1 VSTLSER
8 GAPVGMRELG
18 DAEFVE
24 YYGCDR
30 FTASVL
36 SSRLRHIIKHMCAHL
51 MTNAFSPVLREWYD
65 FAATI
70 SGPRELDYPM
80 AAVSDSLMLFSGT
93 MSEAVRNTAEE
104 YGPDDL
110 EPGDVL
116 MCNDPVRTGTH
127 PNDILFT
134 RPVFDGGSVI
144 GYVSIQAHMLDIG
157 GTVPGGFSPNKQ
169 TIYENGLV
177 IPPMLFYRG
186 DQPVRPAF
194 SLILDNARFGEI
206 MLPDFLS
213 IAADLRLGERLLLDV
228 VHRYGLDAYQGSLRY
243 VTDVSA
249 EAMREAI
256 AAVPD
261 GVYEGED
268 VIDCDGIDDSE
279 QYLIRAAVRVAGS
292 RVEVD
297 LSGTSRQARTC
308 INSGWLDTRM
318 AVAVALKFLLDPVT
332 PFTSGVYRHIDIVLP
347 PATITC
353 AMPPDGAIMLN
364 FETSE
369 AVLNAIFRALALP
382 LGPRAVAGD
391 LGSGMAHA
399 CTGVRADGSMW
410 ATVGSC
416 GGENG
421 PWGATEAADGENS
434 LTLYL
439 SNCIAPSV
447 EQTEADVPV
456 VVMRREYAMDS
467 AGAGTHRGGAAT
479 LRDTLWLTDS
489 DHYPNVM
496 HVRRPSGFGV
506 NGGRDGSGGGVWL
519 WAAEGD
525 WTPQFTPTDANAY
538 AIADP
543 VAGVVDPQTHC
554 LDSAGTYFHGG
565 RRPVW
570 RVTPGSVFRYQT
582 NAGGGWGDPLARSA
596 DQVLADVRDE
606 YLSIQAAREV
616 YGVVIEGDPVTD
628 PEGLAIDDTA
638 TDALRSGARREDQ
651 PREEPQE

>member
-1 VSTLSER
+1 MTTSQVA
-8 GAPVGMRELG
+8 APGELRELS
-18 DAEFVE
+18 DDEFAAR
-24 YYGCDR
+24 YGCDR

-36 SSRLRHIIKHMCAHL
+36 SSRYRYIIKHMCAHL

-70 SGPRELDYPM
+70 SGARDLDYPM

-104 YGPDDL
+104 FGPDELD
-110 EPGDVL
+110 PGDVL

-127 PNDILFT
+127 PNDVLFS
-134 RPVFDGGSVI
+134 RPVFHDGLLI
-144 GYVSIQAHMLDIG
+144 GYVSIQAHMLDMG

-177 IPPMLFYRG
+177 IPPMLFCHR

-213 IAADLRLGERLLLDV
+213 ILADLRLGERLLLDAV
-228 VHRYGLDAYQGSLRY
+228 DRYGLDAHRGSLRY

-249 EAMREAI
+249 EAMRAAI

-268 VIDCDGIDDSE
+268 MIDCDGIDDSE
-279 QYLIRAAVRVAGS
+279 QYVFRAAVKVAGD

-297 LSGTSRQARTC
+297 FSGTSRQARTC

-318 AVAVALKFLLDPVT
+318 AVAVALKFLLDPIT
-332 PFTSGVYRHIDIVLP
+332 PFSSGVYRHIDIVLP
-347 PATITC
+347 PATIAC

-364 FETSE
+364 FEASE
-369 AVLNAIFRALALP
+369 AVLNAIFRALARA

-399 CTGVRADGSMW
+399 CNGLRGDGSVW

-421 PWGATEAADGENS
+421 PWGATSTADGENS

-447 EQTEADVPV
+447 EQTESDVPV
-456 VVMRREYAMDS
+456 LVTRREYAIDT
-467 AGAGTHRGGAAT
+467 AGPGTHRGGAAT
-479 LRDTLWLTDS
+479 QRDTVWLTDG

-506 NGGRDGSGGGVWL
+506 NGGGDGTGGAVWL
-519 WAAEGD
+519 WPASGTDGEPPPAGFTETDPETYAVAE
-525 WTPQFTPTDANAY
+525 
-538 AIADP
+538 P
-543 VAGVVDPQTHC
+543 VAGIVDPDTHV
-554 LDSAGTYFHGG
+554 LDPDGTYFHCG

-570 RVTPGSVFRYQT
+570 RISPGSVFRYQT
-582 NAGGGWGDPLARSA
+582 NAGGGWGDPFRRPAER
-596 DQVLADVRDE
+596 VLRDVRDE
-606 YLSIQAAREV
+606 YVSVGAARDL
-616 YGVVIEGDPVTD
+616 YGVVIVGDPVGD
-628 PEGLAIDDTA
+628 PEGLRIDQAA
-638 TDALRSGARREDQ
+638 TDALRDN
-651 PREEPQE
+651 PDREETHT